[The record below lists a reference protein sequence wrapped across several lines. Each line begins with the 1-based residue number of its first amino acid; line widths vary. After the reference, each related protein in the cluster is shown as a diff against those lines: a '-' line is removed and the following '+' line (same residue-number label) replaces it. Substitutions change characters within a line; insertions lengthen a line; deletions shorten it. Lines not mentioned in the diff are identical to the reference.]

1 EPKQTSI
8 LSEGI
13 SLSKVIHNTLPD
25 LIYLELCNKSDL
37 NTESTE
43 KRFPDEIANWT
54 GFEQEGTV
62 GQPDFVIV
70 NSDMIL
76 LVVWECKTKWVLN
89 IPPNKDIVS
98 LY

>member
-54 GFEQEGTV
+54 GFEQEVLQSLVKRTS
-62 GQPDFVIV
+62 GQHQ
-70 NSDMIL
+70 M
-76 LVVWECKTKWVLN
+76 
-89 IPPNKDIVS
+89 
-98 LY
+98 